1 MDGAATAIAAGTDTA
16 VDTATVAAAMPSA
29 LAAAMQDAELTAA
42 PIVER
47 PRQRAVTPVADTTAR
62 LQRPAADSV
71 AAAASTAAVA
81 APTAVAD
88 TGNPSNSA
96 ASPRSRW
103 SSSTKP
109 VCF

>member
-29 LAAAMQDAELTAA
+29 LVAAMQDAELTAA

-62 LQRPAADSV
+62 LQRHAADSV
-71 AAAASTAAVA
+71 AAAASTAEAVA

-96 ASPRSRW
+96 ASPRSPW
-103 SSSTKP
+103 SS
-109 VCF
+109 